1 MSRVQRVHS
10 SARTLCSASSS
21 SSFSVPSRFLS
32 QPPVSHLR
40 RLISATAGERRQVFT
55 PSQPRAA
62 ATPADPSSSRVST
75 RGDRTG
81 SGFQWFSG
89 FSGFGNGT
97 EYIEWEQSGT
107 CRSWAAQQ
115 SDGGGART
123 CCPMMHRGHLEGVRR
138 EGRRFP
144 APPCD
149 GETTSV
155 PSGPINGAPAPEQE
169 VGAPLARAESTL
181 FDTASPN
188 TSRCIVKK
196 KLDLSHDKLG
206 YERIFTSH
214 KGNFSNFIVTC

>member
-1 MSRVQRVHS
+1 MGEPAEHLLFSLHCSKFLFRLSAETAASPAGCDVTVSGPRQRVDSPSLERTCVPSPTGPFFS
-10 SARTLCSASSS
+10 SNSLLRVLEFFLLGSL
-21 SSFSVPSRFLS
+21 SVPSRFLS

-55 PSQPRAA
+55 PSRPRAA

-75 RGDRTG
+75 RGTEPEAGRR
-81 SGFQWFSG
+81 S
-89 FSGFGNGT
+89 FSGFGSGT
-97 EYIEWEQSGT
+97 DYMEWEQSGT

-149 GETTSV
+149 GETTD
-155 PSGPINGAPAPEQE
+155 NRQQ
-169 VGAPLARAESTL
+169 
-181 FDTASPN
+181 TAF
-188 TSRCIVKK
+188 SR
-196 KLDLSHDKLG
+196 G
-206 YERIFTSH
+206 R
-214 KGNFSNFIVTC
+214 